1 MNYMNFIMKKA
12 EFSYF
17 YIKLN
22 PLLSISNENPITELE
37 KTFRGCNFLP
47 GPIPQCLKLIIIIL
61 QIQIRFAKFSLNV
74 NIMS

>member
-1 MNYMNFIMKKA
+1 M
-12 EFSYF
+12 
-17 YIKLN
+17 LN
-22 PLLSISNENPITELE
+22 EIEINIVLYELM

-74 NIMS
+74 NVMS